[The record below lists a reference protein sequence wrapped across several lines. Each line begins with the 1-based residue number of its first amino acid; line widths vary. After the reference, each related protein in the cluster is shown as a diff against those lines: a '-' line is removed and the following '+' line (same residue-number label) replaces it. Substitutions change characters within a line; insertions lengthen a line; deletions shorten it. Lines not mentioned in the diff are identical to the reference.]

1 MRAGARTGRSG
12 RRSSEFSGSSTSL
25 SQYFTFRSRW
35 QREELLKISFASQ
48 ALFAFVCA
56 FLVKSWAPYAAGSGI
71 SEIKCILAGF
81 VINGFM
87 SLSTL
92 VIKSI
97 ALVRT
102 FLSFAG
108 PELTFELSQSP
119 SHLDYRWERR
129 AHRYMSRAR

>member
-102 FLSFAG
+102 FLS
-108 PELTFELSQSP
+108 SQ
-119 SHLDYRWERR
+119 
-129 AHRYMSRAR
+129 ARS